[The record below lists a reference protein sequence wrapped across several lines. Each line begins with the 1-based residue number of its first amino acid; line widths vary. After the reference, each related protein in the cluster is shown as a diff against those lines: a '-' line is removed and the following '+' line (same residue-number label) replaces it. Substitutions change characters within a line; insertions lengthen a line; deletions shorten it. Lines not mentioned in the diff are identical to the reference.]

1 MGYSIGR
8 TLYGKKKVR
17 TSMNE
22 NTKTN
27 GQKETKP
34 QGAPVEQKSAEQK
47 TKTKKYEKSRICGF
61 FTFFR
66 FL

>member
-34 QGAPVEQKSAEQK
+34 QGAPAEQKSAEQK
-47 TKTKKYEKSRICGF
+47 TKNKK
-61 FTFFR
+61 
-66 FL
+66 